1 MSDQNQMINSV
12 APLAN
17 VARLHQLI
25 DRCKNRAHGL
35 PGMGCFYG
43 RAGLGKTTAGIYATN
58 RHNACHVEALPIG
71 GVKGL
76 MTMIVMELGLRPA
89 RTTEALFTQV
99 AQELALTQR
108 PLIVDE
114 ADHILT
120 DKSVEIVRR
129 LHDVSGVP
137 VILMGEESLPQKLQR
152 WERVHSRMLSW
163 VGAETATLADVD
175 HLARIYANGV
185 QIAPE
190 VRQAVLTAS
199 RGSIRNV
206 STNLAHIR
214 EFAVTQGHGIVTAE
228 IWGRRPMHT
237 GEAPAPRLAQASGL
251 RKGAAA

>member
-1 MSDQNQMINSV
+1 MSDQQTLINSV

-17 VARLHQLI
+17 VARLNQLI
-25 DRCKNRAHGL
+25 DRCTNRAHGL

-58 RHNACHVEALPIG
+58 RHNACHIEALPIG

-76 MTMIVMELGLRPA
+76 LTMIVLELGLRPP
-89 RTTEALFTQV
+89 RTTEALFTEV
-99 AQELALTQR
+99 AQQLALTQR

-120 DKSVEIVRR
+120 DKPIEIMRR

-163 VGAETATLADVD
+163 VGAENATQADVD
-175 HLARIYANGV
+175 HLARIYAKDV
-185 QIAPE
+185 QISAE
-190 VRQAVLTAS
+190 VKAAVLVAS

-214 EFAVTQGHGIVTAE
+214 EFAVTQGHDLVTAE
-228 IWGRRPMHT
+228 IWGRRLMHT
-237 GEAPAPRLAQASGL
+237 GEAPAPRLAPTSGA